1 MITLAYWQVAL
12 LVALVGAVSFFF
24 GISVMAWVA
33 MAHYDGDE
41 QRSEPE

>member
-1 MITLAYWQVAL
+1 MITLAYWQVAALAL
-12 LVALVGAVSFFF
+12 LLSIVSFIF
-24 GISVMAWVA
+24 GIFVMSWVA